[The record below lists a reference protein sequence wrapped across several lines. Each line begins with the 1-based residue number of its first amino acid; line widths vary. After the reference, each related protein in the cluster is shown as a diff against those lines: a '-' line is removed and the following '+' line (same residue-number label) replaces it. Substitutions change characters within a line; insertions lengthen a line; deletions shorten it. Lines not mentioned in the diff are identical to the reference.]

1 MVDYKFAT
9 GEERKTPK
17 LVGNPAS
24 LNLVLPLQIPTCQKQ
39 GINLMDKA
47 PSTGC
52 DVGDVTAC
60 GHAGL
65 QKLGPAAPIGDRL
78 TARVHGLPSAIMAQ
92 LQRPIVST
100 RQLSVPWISRD
111 LHGHSRPDNHST
123 SSLANTRDTPNSHH
137 VLHARR
143 HANPIITHQHRLHTK
158 QNLN

>member
-1 MVDYKFAT
+1 MIDYRFAT
-9 GEERKTPK
+9 GEKDTKTCRESRQFKSRPPPPNSHMSK
-17 LVGNPAS
+17 AGNQPHGQS
-24 LNLVLPLQIPTCQKQ
+24 
-39 GINLMDKA
+39 

-52 DVGDVTAC
+52 GVGDVTAC
-60 GHAGL
+60 GHAGP
-65 QKLGPAAPIGDRL
+65 QKLGPATPIGDRL

-111 LHGHSRPDNHST
+111 LHGHSRPDKHST

-143 HANPIITHQHRLHTK
+143 HTNPIITHHHRLHTK